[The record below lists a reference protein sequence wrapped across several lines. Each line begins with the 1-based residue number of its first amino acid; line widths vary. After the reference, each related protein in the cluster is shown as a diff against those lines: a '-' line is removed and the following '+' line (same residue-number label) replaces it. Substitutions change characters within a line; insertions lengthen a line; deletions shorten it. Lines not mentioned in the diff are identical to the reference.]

1 MTKELIISGE
11 YLVNE
16 TVSCQKLI
24 IEEDAVLTAPE
35 GKFVTLIHEGIGRQP
50 LPGTYNGD
58 ITLAVADTYH
68 MLPHGLMR
76 PFNRSED
83 FHCALVIEDNKV
95 MENKAVKE
103 LIHDGTITDTEAKDF
118 TLQSDEDNFNGIVI
132 TGDSHYT
139 ISNAEINLEG
149 HGFNDFLGAGAGI
162 QAIDNAKVQINDSN
176 ITMAGVT
183 RCAIHCGGDAVIEVN
198 DCNIVN
204 QSPDDP
210 EWMGDFSW
218 GIGVTGTN
226 RLVQL
231 ADNGTVYYNRC
242 YLKTNG
248 WGVFSID
255 GCDDVARVYVTD
267 CVVDLSGPRAN
278 GYGTFCI
285 GDRNT
290 VVIDGSDF
298 HVNGYAMIVRG
309 MIDGA
314 AKAQIINGSNITGNR
329 FGVICIGDC
338 STPVTLA
345 DSSFN
350 TRMSTLVVKGS
361 STDFEITNCDIKA
374 GNGVILQLQDNDEC
388 GMDYDASKVPDRA
401 DVYEEG
407 RDLAAISGDDVTL
420 TLVDN
425 EIEGN
430 FFNSTTNLHMEN
442 EGRKG
447 GMGNPKTFGGLFAPP
462 EGGPNPLEAPPA
474 GAMENPDAPAA
485 RDEINYEK
493 KLRGPKNLGITLVNT
508 TLSGQISS
516 ADAKY
521 REGVEW
527 IDEYNRQELSN
538 ITQEAAPTINNGV
551 VVNVDTDSTW
561 FVQGTNYITKL
572 IVGEHALIL
581 APAGKKLTMTIDG
594 QPAVLEQG
602 KTYEGKIVLSVA

>member
-1 MTKELIISGE
+1 MAKEFTVSGNTLIE
-11 YLVNE
+11 E
-16 TVSCQKLI
+16 TVSYQALT
-24 IEEDAVLTAPE
+24 IEEGASLSAPE
-35 GKFVTLIHEGIGRQP
+35 GKFVTLIVDGIGREP
-50 LPGTYNGD
+50 LAGYYTGD
-58 ITLAVADTYH
+58 ITLAVANTSH
-68 MLPHGLMR
+68 MEPHGLMK
-76 PFNRSED
+76 PFQKSGE
-83 FHCALVIEDNKV
+83 FKCALVVKDNEIV
-95 MENKAVKE
+95 ANESLVE
-103 LIHDGTITDTEAKDF
+103 LIHDGIITETEAYDF
-118 TLQSDEDNFNGIVI
+118 TLQSDEEDFNGILV
-132 TGDSHYT
+132 TGDSKYV

-149 HGFNDFLGAGAGI
+149 HGYNDFLGSGAGI

-183 RCAIHCGGDAVIEVN
+183 RCAIHCGGNAVVEVN

-204 QSPDDP
+204 QSPDDQ

-255 GCDDVARVYVTD
+255 GCDDVARVYVKD

-298 HVNGYAMIVRG
+298 HVNGYAMMVRG

-329 FGVICIGDC
+329 FAVICIGDL
-338 STPVTLA
+338 STPLTLA
-345 DSSFN
+345 DSSFD
-350 TRMSTLVVKGS
+350 TRKSTIVVKGS
-361 STDFEITNCDIKA
+361 STDIEVTNCDIHA
-374 GNGVILQLQDNDEC
+374 GNGTILQLMDNDEC
-388 GMDYDASKVPDRA
+388 GMDYSASKVPDRE

-407 RDLAAISGDDVTL
+407 RDLTAITQDDVTI
-420 TLVDN
+420 TLIDN
-425 EIEGN
+425 ELEGN
-430 FFNSTTNLHMEN
+430 LFNSTTNLHMEK
-442 EGRKG
+442 EGEKA
-447 GMGNPKTFGGLFAPP
+447 GMGNPKTFGGLFAAP
-462 EGGPNPLEAPPA
+462 EGGPNPLEAPPE
-474 GAMENPDAPAA
+474 GMPEGDAPAA

-493 KLRGPKNLGITLVNT
+493 KLRGPKNLGVTLVNT

-516 ADAKY
+516 ASASY

-527 IDEYNRQELSN
+527 INEYNRQELSN
-538 ITQEAAPTINNGV
+538 ITQQAAPTINNGV

-561 FVQGTNYITKL
+561 FVEGTNYLTKL

-581 APAGKKLTMTIDG
+581 PPAGKKLTLTVDGKETTLTQDTI
-594 QPAVLEQG
+594 
-602 KTYEGKIVLSVA
+602 YEGTIVLSVEA